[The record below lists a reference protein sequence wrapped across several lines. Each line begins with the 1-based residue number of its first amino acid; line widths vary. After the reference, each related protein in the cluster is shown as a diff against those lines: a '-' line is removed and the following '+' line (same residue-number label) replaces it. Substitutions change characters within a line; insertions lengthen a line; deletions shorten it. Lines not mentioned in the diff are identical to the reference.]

1 MRLPRF
7 KLLQPRFLDEAID
20 MAHRCGPSVRLVAGG
35 TDLFVR
41 MKYRVAQPQFV
52 VSIKQLSVDPPS
64 MDDEGNLRVSA
75 LTTLREVVR
84 SRIVAERAPIL
95 SEAAHT
101 VGSAQIRSMATLG
114 WNLCLE
120 TRCLYYNQGHEFQ
133 YVEPCFKR
141 GGDRCYLVPKGRRCW
156 AVFMGDTAPALISLD
171 ARVEVASSSGPRTI
185 PLERLYTNDSLSPIS
200 LLPVEIL
207 ATVVIPTAAGRRGEA
222 FVKLSARGGLDFAIV
237 SAAAVLE
244 TEDSGT
250 CSRAALVLG
259 SAGACP
265 LRAGQAET
273 QLQGRVI
280 TKELIREAAHLAA
293 TEIRPV
299 MHHER
304 DASYLRHSVKVAAE
318 EALSLAFDRLS
329 A

>member
-1 MRLPRF
+1 
-7 KLLQPRFLDEAID
+7 
-20 MAHRCGPSVRLVAGG
+20 
-35 TDLFVR
+35 
-41 MKYRVAQPQFV
+41 MKYRVTVPEFV
-52 VSIKQLSVDPPS
+52 VSLKQLSVHPPS
-64 MDDEGNLRVSA
+64 IDDEGALRISA
-75 LTTLREVVR
+75 LTSLREVVR
-84 SRIVAERAPIL
+84 SRTVAERAPIL

-101 VGSAQIRSMATLG
+101 VGSVQIRSMGTLG
-114 WNLCLE
+114 GNLCLE

-156 AVFMGDTAPALISLD
+156 AVFMGDTVPALVARD

-185 PLERLYTNDSLSPIS
+185 PLEELYTNDSLSPIS

-207 ATVVIPTAAGRRGEA
+207 CTVVIPVAAGKRGEA
-222 FVKLSARGGLDFAIV
+222 FVKSSVRGGLDFAIV

-250 CSRAALVLG
+250 CSRASLVLG
-259 SAGACP
+259 SVGARP
-265 LRAGQAET
+265 LRAAQAEA
-273 QLQGRVI
+273 QLRGRVI
-280 TKELIREAAHLAA
+280 TKELIREAARLAA

-304 DASYLRHSVKVAAE
+304 DASYLRHSVGVAAE
-318 EALSLAFDRLS
+318 DALSLAFDRLS
-329 A
+329 V